1 MWNPFRRK
9 TNKAKRQARR
19 ELHSLAMQFGILD
32 EFARRGLLYW
42 KEREK
47 LLLIETSLATV
58 KIAEGEEA
66 FRHFLSQVA
75 DWQNYRLIN
84 AAYEKRRTEIE
95 TEAVR
100 RAQKDN
106 PFLSP
111 PDIHRIRQNARRDMP
126 EIPYETLDRIEEFD
140 MFIITATATSAKDA
154 TEQNGQLVAVGH
166 YDGRRVEMAM
176 FNDVK
181 EQFILADNDNEEE

>member
-9 TNKAKRQARR
+9 TGKRSRQARR
-19 ELHSLAMQFGILD
+19 ELHSLALQFGILD

-58 KIAEGEEA
+58 KIAGGEEA

-84 AAYEKRRTEIE
+84 AAYEKRRNEIE
-95 TEAVR
+95 SAAVQ

-111 PDIHRIRQNARRDMP
+111 ADIHRIRQNARRTMP
-126 EIPYETLDRIEEFD
+126 EIPYETLDRVEEFD
-140 MFIITATATSAKDA
+140 IFVISAAALSAKEA
-154 TEQNGQLVAVGH
+154 TEENGQLVAVGH
-166 YDGRRVEMAM
+166 FDGKRVEMAM
-176 FNDVK
+176 FEDVK
-181 EQFILADNDNEEE
+181 EQFTDNNEEE

>member
-9 TNKAKRQARR
+9 RSKADRQARR

-75 DWQNYRLIN
+75 SWQSYRLIN
-84 AAYEKRRTEIE
+84 AAYEKRRAEIE
-95 TEAVR
+95 TAAVQ

-126 EIPYETLDRIEEFD
+126 EIPYETLDRVEEFD
-140 MFIITATATSAKDA
+140 MFIISASATSANEA
-154 TEQNGQLVAVGH
+154 TERNGQLVAVGH

-181 EQFILADNDNEEE
+181 EQFILSDNDNEEE